1 MKLEIGDKTYEFE
14 FTINSVC
21 DLEERTGKGFA
32 DLMSIEGL
40 TSLRALIWCGLI
52 THQKTLTMAQAG
64 DLVQEY
70 LKNNTIEDL
79 TKTIGDAFE
88 QAGFIQAAAQKRTRS
103 KK

>member
-32 DLMSIEGL
+32 ELMSIEGL

-52 THQKTLTMAQAG
+52 THQKTLHGTSG
-64 DLVQEY
+64 RLWY
-70 LKNNTIEDL
+70 RSNS
-79 TKTIGDAFE
+79 KTTRL
-88 QAGFIQAAAQKRTRS
+88 RT
-103 KK
+103 

>member
-32 DLMSIEGL
+32 DLMSVEGL

-52 THQKTLTMAQAG
+52 THQKTITMAQAG

-70 LKNNTIEDL
+70 LKNNAIEDL
-79 TKTIGDAFE
+79 TKMIGDAFE